1 MFHDHLDY
9 FQKPPLGGRPN
20 TKPGDHGTPNTHN
33 CWCIIL
39 YHVWGSTWI
48 EIHWAFGWGPS
59 HIWLHTTLEGPWPH
73 YMILE
78 ICQDGLWTLC
88 FGLSQLHG
96 HGSCPVCEA
105 ALTSHGPPCEFFL
118 WERTS
123 ISRQVE
129 HRHRFVSFGFHIS
142 VTYIPAAFKK
152 VHLFVGHCCQ
162 GLYKL
167 VYACV
172 NDGTICM
179 VFMWVSQVPHWSTW
193 LQLNMHKIEV
203 LYGDDTSRIVPTFA
217 SHNVITNILNLH

>member
-1 MFHDHLDY
+1 MTSQDTWRSVTTLHN
-9 FQKPPLGGRPN
+9 LG
-20 TKPGDHGTPNTHN
+20 T
-33 CWCIIL
+33 
-39 YHVWGSTWI
+39 
-48 EIHWAFGWGPS
+48 AFGHFVLGS
-59 HIWLHTTLEGPWPH
+59 HNYMVTALAPCVKQPLLHMAH
-73 YMILE
+73 
-78 ICQDGLWTLC
+78 
-88 FGLSQLHG
+88 
-96 HGSCPVCEA
+96 PVN
-105 ALTSHGPPCEFFL
+105 FFF

-193 LQLNMHKIEV
+193 LQLNMNKIEV